1 MSKLINIGIF
11 LIALIAIASFA
22 SALTIEEINTNSEV
36 TPIVFFKSNTCPV
49 CAGVDAWIQTFED
62 DYNNIKIIRLNI
74 NDEYELAHR
83 FYDNYNIPIEKRNR
97 VPIIFIGDTY
107 YYGGNEPKENL
118 IEKIESI
125 TTKEELL
132 TSTEN
137 KIDKNLGYIIGLALV
152 DAINPCELAVL
163 LILMTAI
170 LTRYPKQKNKALKA
184 GLLFS
189 AAIFIMY
196 FIFGILLR
204 EIFALISGFL
214 SGAELSFF
222 FVLAI
227 LALII
232 GLINLKDGIWYGGGG
247 FIMEVPQRWRPK
259 MKALIE
265 GTTSPKGAFVVGLIV
280 AFFLTPC
287 TAGPYLVFS
296 GIMANMSLIAAL
308 PYLIIYMLIFI
319 SPMLAIT
326 FITYFGFAKV
336 DDMGGWRERNL
347 KKLHLIAGI
356 LMILVA
362 IYLLLTSFG
371 IL

>member
-1 MSKLINIGIF
+1 MNNKIIF
-11 LIALIAIASFA
+11 LLFVMVLASVA
-22 SALTIEEINTNSEV
+22 NALTIEEINTNSNV
-36 TPIVFFKSNTCPV
+36 TPIVFFKTNTCPV
-49 CAGVDAWIQTFED
+49 CTNVDAWIQTFEN
-62 DYNNIKIIRLNI
+62 DYNNVKIIRINI
-74 NDEYELAHR
+74 NNEYELIEQ
-83 FYDNYNIPIEKRNR
+83 FYNIYNVPLEKRNR
-97 VPIIFIGDTY
+97 IPITFIGDTY
-107 YYGGNEPKENL
+107 YYGGNEPKEKL
-118 IEKIESI
+118 ISKIESI
-125 TTKEELL
+125 KEKEELL
-132 TSTEN
+132 TSTTN
-137 KIDKNLGYIIGLALV
+137 QTDKNLNYIIGLALV

-214 SGAELSFF
+214 SGGELSFF

-227 LALII
+227 IAIII
-232 GLINLKDGIWYGGGG
+232 GLLNIKDGIWYGGGG
-247 FIMEVPQRWRPK
+247 FTMEVPQAWRPK

-296 GIMANMSLIAAL
+296 GIMANLSLINAL

-319 SPMLAIT
+319 SPMILIT
-326 FITYFGFAKV
+326 LITYFGFAKI

-347 KKLHLIAGI
+347 KHLHIIAGI
-356 LMILVA
+356 LMLLVGA
-362 IYLLLTSFG
+362 YMLLTSFG
-371 IL
+371 LM